1 MTTQQTIEHK
11 QQQRQIEL
19 LQHTLGAG
27 PRKRKSRWGYR
38 NHFCAGVGSPEQAA
52 FEEMVTSGLAERGGK
67 INGETSQY
75 YRATVEGCKL
85 AGLGPRAIKRAFED

>member
-1 MTTQQTIEHK
+1 MTTQQITEQ

-27 PRKRKSRWGYR
+27 PRKRKSSWGYR
-38 NHFCAGVGSPEQAA
+38 NHFCAAVGSDDQAS
-52 FEEMVTSGLAERGGK
+52 FEKMVTTGLAERGGK